1 MSAASGEGDRLTATE
16 GDPSLVRSDLVAGTE
31 TGVTPFT
38 IGDRVHL
45 AAASCPRCAHVEF
58 PGLEHCPTCGA
69 LAEPTRLAV
78 DAELAGFTAVLHAP
92 PGALVEVP
100 YHVGV
105 ARFPEG
111 ICVMGLLL
119 GVSDEEEPT
128 LGEPVETVL
137 AQPYEGALTYAF
149 RL

>member
-1 MSAASGEGDRLTATE
+1 MAEADDELVCPDLIAAPEDPAGDLAVGARIH
-16 GDPSLVRSDLVAGTE
+16 LV
-31 TGVTPFT
+31 
-38 IGDRVHL
+38 
-45 AAASCPRCAHVEF
+45 AASCPQCGHLEF
-58 PGLEHCPTCGA
+58 PTLDTCPACGRATEEIA
-69 LAEPTRLAV
+69 LSV
-78 DAELAGFTAVLHAP
+78 DAELAGFTSVLHPP

-119 GVSDEEEPT
+119 GVEDGETPT
-128 LGEPVETVL
+128 VGEPLDTVV
-137 AQPYEGALTYAF
+137 ARPFDGALTYAF